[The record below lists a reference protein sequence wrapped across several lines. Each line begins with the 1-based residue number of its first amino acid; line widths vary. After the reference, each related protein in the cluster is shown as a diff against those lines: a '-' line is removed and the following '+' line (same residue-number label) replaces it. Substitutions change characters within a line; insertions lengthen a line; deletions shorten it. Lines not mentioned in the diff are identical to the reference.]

1 MLFWKVNYFL
11 IGYCCFSS
19 FVVYGYQL
27 LCLDFFGIYENIK
40 TSDNLFIKNLSSFGL
55 INYES
60 KNLLYKL
67 LPHFLSNFLSILLY
81 NVMNFIYERID
92 RKKIDNIIGNLVDE
106 ENEVII
112 NKDDKPTK
120 IIEED
125 NFSLQK
131 TFFVIF
137 T

>member
-1 MLFWKVNYFL
+1 MNNFL

-40 TSDNLFIKNLSSFGL
+40 TSDNIFIKNLSSFGL

-81 NVMNFIYERID
+81 NVMNFIYKRID
-92 RKKIDNIIGNLVDE
+92 RKKIDNIIKNIDDE
-106 ENEVII
+106 EDEIMI
-112 NKDDKPTK
+112 NKDKESTKNNEKDKK
-120 IIEED
+120 EDII
-125 NFSLQK
+125 NIK
-131 TFFVIF
+131 
-137 T
+137 